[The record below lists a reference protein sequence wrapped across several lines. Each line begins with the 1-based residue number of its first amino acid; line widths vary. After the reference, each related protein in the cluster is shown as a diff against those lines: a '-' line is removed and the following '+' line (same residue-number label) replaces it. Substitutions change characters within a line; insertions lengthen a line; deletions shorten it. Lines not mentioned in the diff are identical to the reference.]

1 MNQYFDDFK
10 ISLLKANQSKA
21 FYNLINSNRTHLED
35 FFSGTVSETKTLEDT
50 NNYCKI
56 IEQRIIDKSYFPF
69 MISDVES
76 KAFIG
81 LVDVKNIDWNVPKA
95 ELGFLLI
102 VRMKEKE

>member
-1 MNQYFDDFK
+1 
-10 ISLLKANQSKA
+10 
-21 FYNLINSNRTHLED
+21 
-35 FFSGTVSETKTLEDT
+35 
-50 NNYCKI
+50 
-56 IEQRIIDKSYFPF
+56 